1 VNIFSSM
8 MAAMGRQLK
17 QSVNVFHNFMLYRR
31 LPDTHVSSVG
41 KEKTPAR
48 TFIVKAV
55 NPVDA
60 CALVVSAQDEK
71 ILGVLDLVRQ
81 QKANRLERL
90 LPAVNVVAEEE
101 IVRLGREAPVLE
113 QPQQVVVLPMDTPCA
128 GVSAIISSERAHDA
142 PHILIGAS
150 SSSKMGWLMNISR
163 ALVWFLYLFFVLSF
177 IISTFSASNHS
188 QLDFPPRIF
197 AANSFLAEAWGA
209 PKPNKYATC
218 PKWKQDLYWRAH
230 KQTCQIQSKN
240 HESFRVMGTKQ
251 RNTLSDIKKWYSVSN
266 CSFQPLGLQFFI

>member
-31 LPDTHVSSVG
+31 LPGTHVSSVG

-81 QKANRLERL
+81 QQANRLERL

-113 QPQQVVVLPMDTPCA
+113 QPQQVVVLPMDIPCA

-163 ALVWFLYLFFVLSF
+163 ALVQRYLISYSWSWTGLPGRLPRTGQPRQLGVARMNAGSQTFKQLVNDRVEVNLY
-177 IISTFSASNHS
+177 
-188 QLDFPPRIF
+188 
-197 AANSFLAEAWGA
+197 
-209 PKPNKYATC
+209 C
-218 PKWKQDLYWRAH
+218 
-230 KQTCQIQSKN
+230 
-240 HESFRVMGTKQ
+240 
-251 RNTLSDIKKWYSVSN
+251 
-266 CSFQPLGLQFFI
+266 